1 MLVLDKAKLVGKG
14 CHQECYRHPKDKE
27 LCIKILVS
35 GKSIENEREKKY
47 HKHLAKRSISWE
59 MLPKYHGEVETN
71 LGIGS
76 VYDLVQDYTGEVSK
90 NLKFYLFE
98 SEELQKHCE
107 ALAKALAQFKEYLLQ
122 QCIITRDLLPENI
135 VCQRVNCD
143 ELKLHVVDNIGNS
156 DFIPICNYSKFFA
169 RQKINRKWERFK
181 RYLHKAGVDSN
192 QLFG

>member
-1 MLVLDKAKLVGKG
+1 MLLLNKADFVGKG
-14 CHQECYRHPKDKE
+14 RHQECYRHPEDNG

-47 HKHLAKRSISWE
+47 HKHLEKRSISWE
-59 MLPKYHGEVETN
+59 MLPRYHGEVETN
-71 LGIGS
+71 LGAGS

-98 SEELQKHCE
+98 SSELQRHPV
-107 ALAKALAQFKEYLLQ
+107 ALAKALADFKEYLLQ
-122 QCIITRDLLPENI
+122 QRVITRDLLPENI

-156 DFIPICNYSKFFA
+156 DFIPICNYSNFFA
-169 RQKINRKWERFK
+169 RKKINRKWKRFK